1 MAYKGRRVKKKALHK
16 NPLFWAAVAAA
27 VLILVLVLWVVSA
40 LSGLTGLDLHVRK
53 PDPTTLPVSQ
63 ERPTEP
69 TEETVPPPPANPYGP
84 VDFDLNEE
92 TGEITLSNGK
102 YMKGIDVSSWQGK
115 VDWKKVKDAGV
126 EFVIIR
132 VGGRGTA
139 SGEMYDD
146 EKCQEYYKGA
156 KKAGLKIGAY
166 VFAQSLTVEEAVE
179 EAEFVLDKVKKWD
192 IDMPLVYDWEYV
204 DEDARTAGMDSETLT
219 AMATAFCE
227 TIEDAGYQPMIY
239 FGRSQSTDM
248 LKLEELV
255 DYPFWLA
262 MYSTIMDYPYKVQ
275 MWQYTDQ
282 GKLPG
287 ISGNV
292 DLNIWFTYDE

>member
-1 MAYKGRRVKKKALHK
+1 MAYKGRRVKKNKLLK
-16 NPLFWAAVAAA
+16 NPLFWAAIVA
-27 VLILVLVLWVVSA
+27 VVVIVMLVAWVWNA
-40 LSGLTGLDLHVRK
+40 ISGLNFDIRK

-63 ERPTEP
+63 ERPPAE
-69 TEETVPPPPANPYGP
+69 TEETLPTPPANPYGP
-84 VDFDLNEE
+84 VDFDLNES
-92 TGEITLSNGK
+92 TGEITLASGNA
-102 YMKGIDVSSWQGK
+102 MKGIDVSSWQGK
-115 VDWKKVKDAGV
+115 INWNKVKDAGV

-139 SGEMYDD
+139 SGELYDD

-156 KKAGLKIGAY
+156 KKAGLKVGAY
-166 VFAQSLTVEEAVE
+166 VFAQSVTKEEAVE
-179 EAEFVLDKVKKWD
+179 EAKFLLSKVKKWD

-204 DEDARTAGMDSETLT
+204 DEDARTAVVSARLLT
-219 AMATAFCE
+219 DMAKAFCD
-227 TIEDAGYQPMIY
+227 TIADAGYQPMIY
-239 FGRSQSTDM
+239 FGESQSMDR
-248 LKLEELV
+248 LILGELT

>member
-1 MAYKGRRVKKKALHK
+1 MAYKGRRVKKNKLLK
-16 NPLFWAAVAAA
+16 NPLFWAAIVA
-27 VLILVLVLWVVSA
+27 VILILLLVVWVWNA
-40 LSGLTGLDLHVRK
+40 IAGLDFAIRT

-69 TEETVPPPPANPYGP
+69 TEETAPTPPANPYGP

-92 TGEITLSNGK
+92 TGEITLASGNAV
-102 YMKGIDVSSWQGK
+102 KGIDVSSWQGK
-115 VDWKKVKDAGV
+115 INWKKVKDAGV

-139 SGEMYDD
+139 SGELYDD
-146 EKCQEYYKGA
+146 EKCQDYYKGA
-156 KKAGLKIGAY
+156 KKAGLKVGAY
-166 VFAQSLTVEEAVE
+166 VFAQSVTEAEAVE
-179 EAEFVLDKVKKWD
+179 EAKFLLSKVKTWD

-204 DEDARTAGMDSETLT
+204 DEDARTADVTSRQLT
-219 AMATAFCE
+219 DMAKAFCK

-239 FGRSQSTDM
+239 FGASQSEDR
-248 LKLEELV
+248 LILGELV

-262 MYSTIMDYPYKVQ
+262 MYTTIMDYPHKVQ

-292 DLNIWFTYDE
+292 DLNLWFTYDE